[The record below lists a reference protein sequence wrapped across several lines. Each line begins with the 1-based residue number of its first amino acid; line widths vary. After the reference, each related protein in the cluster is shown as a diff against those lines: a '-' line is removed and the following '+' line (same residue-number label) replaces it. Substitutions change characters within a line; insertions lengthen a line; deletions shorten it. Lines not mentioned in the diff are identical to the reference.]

1 MKTSEIISLISLILA
16 LILFVFTMI
25 FNFKKIKS
33 ENKEDGAKESSI
45 NNKIENLITINNTM
59 STQMSLI
66 LDKLNNQ
73 NVRIIVL
80 EQLVENTNLAEIPA
94 RIAQLE
100 SSVKSAHH
108 RIDELKQIDRGGKIN
123 GTIN

>member
-1 MKTSEIISLISLILA
+1 MKVTEIICILSFIIT
-16 LILFVFTMI
+16 LILFLFTVM
-25 FNFKKIKS
+25 FNVKKIRD
-33 ENKEDGAKESSI
+33 ENKKEGAKESSI

-73 NVRIIVL
+73 NVRLIVL
-80 EQLVENTNLAEIPA
+80 EQLVENTNLAEIPS
-94 RIAQLE
+94 RIAQVE

-108 RIDELKQIDRGGKIN
+108 RIDEIN
-123 GTIN
+123 NERRK

>member
-1 MKTSEIISLISLILA
+1 MKLTEIICILSFIIT
-16 LILFVFTMI
+16 LILFVFTVM
-25 FNFKKIKS
+25 FNFKKIRD
-33 ENKEDGAKESSI
+33 EQKEEGAKESSI

-73 NVRIIVL
+73 NVRLIVL
-80 EQLVENTNLAEIPA
+80 EQLVENTNLAEIPT
-94 RIAQLE
+94 RIAQVE

-108 RIDELKQIDRGGKIN
+108 RIDELKQSNK
-123 GTIN
+123 

>member
-1 MKTSEIISLISLILA
+1 M
-16 LILFVFTMI
+16 
-25 FNFKKIKS
+25 KS

-108 RIDELKQIDRGGKIN
+108 RIDELKSNK
-123 GTIN
+123 

>member
-1 MKTSEIISLISLILA
+1 
-16 LILFVFTMI
+16 
-25 FNFKKIKS
+25 
-33 ENKEDGAKESSI
+33 
-45 NNKIENLITINNTM
+45 
-59 STQMSLI
+59 MSLI

-108 RIDELKQIDRGGKIN
+108 RIDELKSNK
-123 GTIN
+123 

>member
-1 MKTSEIISLISLILA
+1 MKASEIISLLSFIIA

-25 FNFKKIKS
+25 FNFKKMKS

-80 EQLVENTNLAEIPA
+80 EQLIENTNLAEIPA

-108 RIDELKQIDRGGKIN
+108 RIDELKSNK
-123 GTIN
+123 